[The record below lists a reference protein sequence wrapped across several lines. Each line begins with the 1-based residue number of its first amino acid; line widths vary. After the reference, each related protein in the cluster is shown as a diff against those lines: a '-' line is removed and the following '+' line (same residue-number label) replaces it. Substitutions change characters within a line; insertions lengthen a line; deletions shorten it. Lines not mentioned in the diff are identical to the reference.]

1 MKVNMQRSQTMAWSR
16 LILDLSWPVS
26 CKQVEIEF

>member
-1 MKVNMQRSQTMAWSR
+1 MKVNMQGSQAVSQSC

-26 CKQVEIEF
+26 FRQVEAEF